1 MAEARQIVPIKNLAQ
16 DPYRN
21 LVAYPDPAA
30 DAVEARI
37 RQLGELGIT
46 GLEFNGSLR
55 VGKLSVLGKGV
66 VGLVFSGIAERT
78 RVAVKIRRVD
88 SRRNSMKHE
97 AEMIKAANNAGVGPR
112 FLGVSQ
118 DVLEMQYVEGKP
130 LPLWISTL
138 RGRGTRTRIRSTFK
152 KLFDQC
158 VRLDSYGIDHGELSR
173 AHKNVLV
180 GLDDQPWILDFE
192 SASLM
197 RRVNNFTSIAQYLFL
212 SNRFAKRVI
221 RILGPV
227 DTQELVNYLRLYKS
241 GKTNDAYQ
249 SVLNLLGFPS

>member
-1 MAEARQIVPIKNLAQ
+1 MAEANQVVPLENLAQ
-16 DPYRN
+16 DPYRT
-21 LVAYPDPAA
+21 LVAYPDPVG
-30 DAVEARI
+30 DAVESRV

-46 GLEFNGSLR
+46 GLEFQGRLR
-55 VGKLSVLGKGV
+55 IGKLSVLGKGV
-66 VGLVFSGIAERT
+66 VGLVISGVAERT

-88 SRRNSMKHE
+88 SRRNSMTHE
-97 AEMIKAANNAGVGPR
+97 ADMMKAANKAGIGPR

-118 DVLEMQYVEGKP
+118 DILEMEYVEGKP
-130 LPLWISTL
+130 LSLWISTL

-152 KLFDQC
+152 RLFDQC
-158 VRLDSYGIDHGELSR
+158 VRLDAYGIDHGELSR

-180 GLDDQPWILDFE
+180 GLDDQPWILDYE

-212 SNRFAKRVI
+212 SNRFAKRAS

-227 DTQELVNYLRLYKS
+227 DTQELVKYLRLYKS
-241 GKTNDAYQ
+241 GKTNEAYE
-249 SVLNLLGFPS
+249 SVLDLLKFPS